1 MAERYDVLVLG
12 GGPGGT
18 GAALRAAQLGKKV
31 ICIDRRPTLGG
42 TCLNVG
48 CIPSKALLDSSE
60 LYYLAKHRFGRH
72 GIHIGD
78 MQLDLKQM
86 LARKDEV
93 VKTLTNGLAFL
104 FKKNHVRVVQGEG
117 RLLGPGRVE
126 VRPPQGPP
134 QTFEASAIV
143 LAMGSE
149 PIPLPSVPFD
159 GEDVVSSTEAL
170 SFAAVPRQLVV
181 IGAGYIGLEL
191 GSVWSRLG
199 SKVTVVE
206 FLPHIL
212 PLNDQEVA
220 STLQKSLKRQ
230 GLEFHLGAKVTGLK
244 KKDARL
250 IVLAERDGKN
260 EEFPADK
267 VLVAVGRRPVTRD
280 LGLEQAGVEL
290 EPRSGRVVVD
300 DNFHTRVPGIY
311 AIGDLIQGP
320 MLAHKAQEEGVV
332 LAERLA
338 GGKPSFHRDLVPS
351 VIYTAP
357 EVASVGLTEEQV
369 RERQQPYR
377 VCKFPFKASGRA
389 QALDETEGFV
399 KVLTD
404 EKTDRVLGVHIIG
417 PRASELIAEAVLAM
431 EYSAS
436 AEDIARSCHAHPTL
450 SEAVGEAARGAWTTT
465 LNL

>member
-1 MAERYDVLVLG
+1 MAEQYDVLVLG

-18 GAALRAAQLGKKV
+18 GVALRAAQLGKRV
-31 ICIDRRPTLGG
+31 VCIDRRPTLGG

-72 GIHIGD
+72 GIKLGD
-78 MQLDLKQM
+78 VHLDLKEM

-93 VKTLTNGLAFL
+93 VKALTNGLAYL
-104 FKKNHVRVVQGEG
+104 FKKNNVRVVQGEG
-117 RLLGPGRVE
+117 KLIGPSRVE
-126 VRPPQGPP
+126 VRPPNGPP
-134 QTFEASAIV
+134 QTYEATAIV

-159 GEDVVSSTEAL
+159 GHNVVSSTEAL
-170 SFAAVPRQLVV
+170 NFPSVPKQLVV

-191 GSVWSRLG
+191 GSVWCRLG
-199 SKVTVVE
+199 AKVTVVE

-212 PLNDQEVA
+212 PLNDKEVA
-220 STLQKSLKRQ
+220 SALHKSLLRQ
-230 GLEFHLGAKVTGLK
+230 GLDFHLGCKVTGLEK
-244 KKDARL
+244 KGKQLL
-250 IVLAERDGKN
+250 ILANREDKKV
-260 EEFPADK
+260 EFPADK
-267 VLVAVGRRPVTRD
+267 VLVAVGRRPVTKG
-280 LGLEQAGVEL
+280 LGLEPLGVEL
-290 EPRSGRVVVD
+290 EPRSGRVIVD
-300 DNFHTRVPGIY
+300 DGFQARVPGIY
-311 AIGDLIQGP
+311 AIGDLIDGP

-338 GGKPSFHRDLVPS
+338 GGKPTFHRDLVPS
-351 VIYTAP
+351 VIYTSP
-357 EVASVGLTEEQV
+357 EVAAVGLTEEQV
-369 RERQQPYR
+369 RDRQRPYR
-377 VCKFPFKASGRA
+377 VGKFPFKANGRA

-431 EYSAS
+431 EYAAS
-436 AEDIARSCHAHPTL
+436 AEDIARACHAHPTL

>member
-72 GIHIGD
+72 GIHLED
-78 MQLDLKQM
+78 VQLDLKQM
-86 LARKDEV
+86 LSRKDDV

-104 FKKNHVRVVQGEG
+104 FKKNNVFVVHGEG

-126 VRPPQGPP
+126 VRPSQGPP
-134 QTFEASAIV
+134 QSYEASTIV

-159 GEDVVSSTEAL
+159 GKDVVSSTEAL
-170 SFAAVPRQLVV
+170 TLAAVPKQLVV

-191 GSVWSRLG
+191 GSVWCRLG
-199 SKVTVVE
+199 SKVSVVE

-220 STLQKSLKRQ
+220 STLQRSLKRQ

-244 KKDARL
+244 KKGEHL
-250 IVLAERDGKN
+250 VMLAERDGTN

-300 DNFHTRVPGIY
+300 DNFQTRVPGIY

-338 GGKPSFHRDLVPS
+338 GGKPSFHLGLVPS

-357 EVASVGLTEEQV
+357 EVAAVGLTEEQV
-369 RERQQPYR
+369 RERQRPYR
-377 VCKFPFKASGRA
+377 VGKFPFKASGRA

-417 PRASELIAEAVLAM
+417 LRASELIAEAVLAM

>member
-18 GAALRAAQLGKKV
+18 AVALRSAQLGKKV
-31 ICIDRRPTLGG
+31 VCIDRRPTLGG
-42 TCLNVG
+42 TCLNIG

-60 LYYLAKHRFGRH
+60 LYYLAKHCFARH
-72 GIHIGD
+72 GIVVGD
-78 MQLDLKQM
+78 VKLDLKQM

-93 VKTLTNGLAFL
+93 VKSLTNGLAYL
-104 FKKNHVRVVQGEG
+104 FKKNNVRFVQGEG
-117 RLLGPGRVE
+117 RLTGPGRVE
-126 VRPPQGPP
+126 VRPPQGQP
-134 QTFEASAIV
+134 QTFEAAAIV

-149 PIPLPSVPFD
+149 PIPLPPVPFD
-159 GEDVVSSTEAL
+159 GANIVSSTEAL
-170 SFAAVPRQLVV
+170 CFPSVPKQLAV

-199 SKVTVVE
+199 AKVTVVE
-206 FLPHIL
+206 FLPNIL
-212 PLNDQEVA
+212 PFNDKEIA
-220 STLQKSLKRQ
+220 SALHKALSRQ
-230 GLEFHLGAKVTGLK
+230 GLEFHLESKVTGLDK
-244 KKDARL
+244 KGSQLVVR
-250 IVLAERDGKN
+250 AEREGKKA
-260 EEFPADK
+260 EFPADK
-267 VLVAVGRRPVTRD
+267 VLVAVGRRPVTKG
-280 LGLEQAGVEL
+280 LGLEPLGIEL
-290 EPRSGRVVVD
+290 DSRSGRIAVD
-300 DNFHTRVPGIY
+300 DGFKTSVPGIY
-311 AIGDLIQGP
+311 AIGDLIDGP

-338 GGKPSFHRDLVPS
+338 GGKPTFHRDLVPS

-357 EVASVGLTEEQV
+357 EVAVVGLTEEQAK
-369 RERQQPYR
+369 ERQRTYR
-377 VCKFPFKASGRA
+377 VGKFPFKASGRA
-389 QALDETEGFV
+389 QALDEIDGFV
-399 KVLTD
+399 KVITD

-436 AEDIARSCHAHPTL
+436 AEDIARACHAHPTL

>member
-18 GAALRAAQLGKKV
+18 GVSLRAAQLGKKV
-31 ICIDRRPTLGG
+31 VCIDKRPTLGG

-60 LYYLAKHRFGRH
+60 YYYLAKHRFGRH
-72 GIHIGD
+72 GIKLGD
-78 MQLDLKQM
+78 VQLDLKQM
-86 LARKDEV
+86 IARKDEV
-93 VKTLTNGLAFL
+93 VKTLANGLAFL
-104 FKKNHVRVVQGEG
+104 FKKNNVRVIQGEG
-117 RLLGPGRVE
+117 RLTGPDRVE
-126 VRPPQGPP
+126 VRPAQGSP
-134 QTFEASAIV
+134 QTVEASAVV

-149 PIPLPSVPFD
+149 PIPLPPVPFD
-159 GEDVVSSTEAL
+159 GTDVVSSTEAL
-170 SFAAVPRQLVV
+170 CFPSVPKQLVV
-181 IGAGYIGLEL
+181 VGAGYIGLEL

-199 SKVTVVE
+199 AKVTVVE

-212 PLNDQEVA
+212 PLNDKEVA
-220 STLQKSLKRQ
+220 TTLYKSLQRQ

-244 KKDARL
+244 KKGSQL
-250 IVLAERDGKN
+250 VLLADREGKQV
-260 EEFPADK
+260 EFPADK
-267 VLVAVGRRPVTRD
+267 VLVSIGRRAVTRD
-280 LGLEQAGVEL
+280 LGLEQVGVEL
-290 EPRSGRVVVD
+290 EPHTGRVNVD
-300 DNFHTRVPGIY
+300 EGFQTKVPGIY
-311 AIGDLIQGP
+311 AIGDLIDGP

-338 GGKPSFHRDLVPS
+338 GGKSVFHRDLVPS
-351 VIYTAP
+351 VIYTSP
-357 EVASVGLTEEQV
+357 EVSAVGLTEEQV
-369 RERQQPYR
+369 RERQRPYR
-377 VCKFPFKASGRA
+377 VGKFPFKANGRA
-389 QALDETEGFV
+389 HALDDTEGFV
-399 KVLTD
+399 KVLAD

-436 AEDIARSCHAHPTL
+436 AEDIARACHAHPTL

>member
-31 ICIDRRPTLGG
+31 VCIDRRPTLGG

-72 GIHIGD
+72 GIQLGD
-78 MQLDLKQM
+78 VQLDLGQM

-93 VKTLTNGLAFL
+93 VKTLTGGLAYL
-104 FKKNHVRVVQGEG
+104 FKKNNVRVVQGEG
-117 RLLGPGRVE
+117 KLTGPSRVE
-126 VRPPQGPP
+126 VRAPQAQP
-134 QTFEASAIV
+134 QTIEASAIV

-149 PIPLPSVPFD
+149 PVPLPPVPFD
-159 GEDVVSSTEAL
+159 GTNVVSSTEAL
-170 SFAAVPRQLVV
+170 SFATVPKLLVV

-220 STLQKSLKRQ
+220 STLYQALKRQ
-230 GLEFHLGAKVTGLK
+230 GLDFHLGFKVKGLGK
-244 KKDARL
+244 KGKQFV
-250 IVLAERDGKN
+250 VLAEKEGN
-260 EEFPADK
+260 QAEFPGDK
-267 VLVAVGRRPVTRD
+267 VLVAVGRRPVTKGI
-280 LGLEQAGVEL
+280 GLEQIGVEL

-300 DNFHTRVPGIY
+300 DGFQTQVPGIY
-311 AIGDLIQGP
+311 AIGDLIEGP

-338 GGKPSFHRDLVPS
+338 GGKATIRRDLVPS
-351 VIYTAP
+351 VIYTSP
-357 EVASVGLTEEQV
+357 EVAAVGLTEEQV
-369 RERQQPYR
+369 RDRQRSYR
-377 VCKFPFKASGRA
+377 VGKFPFKANGRA
-389 QALDETEGFV
+389 QALDDTEGFV
-399 KVLTD
+399 KVLAD
-404 EKTDRVLGVHIIG
+404 EQTDRILGVHIIG

-436 AEDIARSCHAHPTL
+436 AEDIARACHAHPTL
-450 SEAVGEAARGAWTTT
+450 SEALGEAARGAWTTT